1 MTTLKV
7 LKEYVGSDLGR
18 PSKMPG
24 FAWGISAKLCKTGA
38 NLAKIKGSVCH
49 KCYAL
54 RGNYL
59 YESVVTSHNNRIAG
73 YNRNNIKWRNA
84 MIELIRKRIPQD
96 SPEESKYFRIFD
108 AGDIQSVQMLRDW
121 IFIATQLPDIKFW
134 LPTKEYR
141 IIMAF
146 NEPIPDNMVIRV
158 SSPNIDQP
166 PLTYAKFTHTS
177 TVHSSHNSEHAN
189 RDQSGKFRKD
199 VGFTC
204 EAYTRGGKC
213 DTCRACWDHE
223 ITNISYPKH

>member
-24 FAWGISAKLCKTGA
+24 FAWGISAKLCKTGG
-38 NLAKIKGSVCH
+38 NLVKIKGH

-108 AGDIQSVQMLRDW
+108 AGDIQSVQMLPNYPILSSGFRQKS
-121 IFIATQLPDIKFW
+121 IGLSW
-134 LPTKEYR
+134 LS
-141 IIMAF
+141 M
-146 NEPIPDNMVIRV
+146 
-158 SSPNIDQP
+158 SLS
-166 PLTYAKFTHTS
+166 LTT
-177 TVHSSHNSEHAN
+177 
-189 RDQSGKFRKD
+189 
-199 VGFTC
+199 
-204 EAYTRGGKC
+204 
-213 DTCRACWDHE
+213 W
-223 ITNISYPKH
+223 

>member
-24 FAWGISAKLCKTGA
+24 FAWGISAKLCKTGG
-38 NLAKIKGSVCH
+38 NLVKIKGSVCH

-177 TVHSSHNSEHAN
+177 TVHSSMTEP
-189 RDQSGKFRKD
+189 